1 MAARH
6 FFYVTDDGRNEIKL
20 DVVVGKAVVKLKQC
34 KQIGNKVNFQKTE
47 SKQKLRKIDCAVNV

>member
-6 FFYVTDDGRNEIKL
+6 FMQMMMEDTKQSF

-47 SKQKLRKIDCAVNV
+47 SKQKLRKIDYAVNV